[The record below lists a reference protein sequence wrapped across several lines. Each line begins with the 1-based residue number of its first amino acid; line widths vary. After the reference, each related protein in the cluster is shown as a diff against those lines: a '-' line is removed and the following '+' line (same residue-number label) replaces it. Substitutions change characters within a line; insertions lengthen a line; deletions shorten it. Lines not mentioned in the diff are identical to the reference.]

1 MSVWPACWY
10 SPAPVGPPGRFSPAR
25 TLARRNFRS
34 DPILRILILVLIFV
48 ILAGEMAPWRRAGAR
63 PPPWGCLVPWAPGG
77 RARGLGARPAA
88 SEVAIVGFC
97 PNSGFGQNKRIP
109 TEGCCSR
116 NRSNFQSAMARCG
129 SGPVQLVS
137 PGPRRAPLALRAV
150 ACSTHALGPHRDG
163 FPAKITPGGVI
174 LLLSSV
180 VTLPEICLCL
190 HVPIDSN
197 QPLRRC

>member
-1 MSVWPACWY
+1 MLFWPGKWRHGA
-10 SPAPVGPPGRFSPAR
+10 ARVPAR
-25 TLARRNFRS
+25 PLGGAWCRGRR
-34 DPILRILILVLIFV
+34 
-48 ILAGEMAPWRRAGAR
+48 
-63 PPPWGCLVPWAPGG
+63 GG

-88 SEVAIVGFC
+88 SEVAICIVEFC
-97 PNSGFGQNKRIP
+97 PSSGFGQKKRIP
-109 TEGCCSR
+109 TGGCCSR

-174 LLLSSV
+174 MLLSSV

-197 QPLRRC
+197 QPLRRF